1 MSLRQWEQRREILLS
16 LRNRILQIAWEQKSG
31 RIPWY
36 WGLLINKI
44 SNCYL
49 TALFHNIIKNNTENL
64 IKYAIIGC
72 LHCIITPLD

>member
-16 LRNRILQIAWEQKSG
+16 LRNRILQIGNRNQGGFPGIG
-31 RIPWY
+31 R
-36 WGLLINKI
+36 GLLINKI